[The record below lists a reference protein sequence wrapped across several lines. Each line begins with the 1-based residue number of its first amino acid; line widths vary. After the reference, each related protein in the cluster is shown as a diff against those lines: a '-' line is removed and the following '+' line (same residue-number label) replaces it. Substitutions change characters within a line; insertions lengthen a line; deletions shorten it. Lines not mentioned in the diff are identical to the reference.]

1 MRKYIKRLKAKVGYM
16 LAEVLMAILVIALT
30 VTGIFAT
37 VTMLLTTIKRTNE
50 LSETREY
57 AAQVIDSIVAM
68 NELSGRNIVTIVSDL
83 YGDSKLVHTIDW
95 DEFMYQGKYKDET
108 EDTDAEDI
116 ENPNDVT
123 DIVSWTEMIPEEV
136 RVKYRTEITYIP
148 YTRVRI
154 KDTFENSN
162 IKTRMRDKCVT
173 LEIKVT
179 KIVDDKNSP
188 FLKILGERTEG
199 STVYYLTLYSNG
211 RIESFDVTEAEVE
224 VVSW

>member
-1 MRKYIKRLKAKVGYM
+1 M

-37 VTMLLTTIKRTNE
+37 ATMLLTTIKRTNE

-68 NELSGRNIVTIVSDL
+68 NELNGRNIVTIVSDL

-95 DEFMYQGKYKDET
+95 DELMYSEVYEGNET
-108 EDTDAEDI
+108 EEAGVDI
-116 ENPNDVT
+116 DNPNEVT

-136 RVKYRTEITYIP
+136 RVKYKTEITYIP
-148 YTRVRI
+148 YTRVQI
-154 KDTFENSN
+154 KDNFENSDAV
-162 IKTRMRDKCVT
+162 KAKMRDKCIT

-199 STVYYLTLYSNG
+199 STTYYLTLYSNG
-211 RIESFDVTEAEVE
+211 KVESFDVTGIEVE